1 MLLVKSSYGGK
12 TINQKYKLCEWKKV
26 EIGETYLIDY
36 KVTAVLPG
44 FHPHKVLSFMIVF
57 QVCEQLGHCD
67 PA

>member
-1 MLLVKSSYGGK
+1 MG
-12 TINQKYKLCEWKKV
+12 KV
-26 EIGETYLIDY
+26 EIGETCLIDY
-36 KVTAVLPG
+36 KVTAILPG